1 VPAATEN
8 HHTSRRR
15 ALIALAVLAACAL
28 ALLAGR
34 TPARGDLAGR
44 IAAGKS
50 EEQRL
55 QAAVA
60 AESARI
66 AATDDGLAR
75 AQARLSALQARAA
88 RRQADLRR
96 VVTEL
101 TRARVRL
108 EQLENRYR
116 RAAAALAEN
125 LRADYMSRRADL
137 TTVLLDARGF
147 SDLLERIEFLRRI
160 AKHNAEILDATKT
173 TRGEVLVQA
182 RRLNDLQAR
191 NQRLTAEAV
200 KDRNAAAAVQTAILN
215 RRAELLRGRASKQ
228 AELDGVRSEIASLRA
243 RQERQARAA
252 QRRLAEAR
260 AAAPDS
266 GGAIPTDPGGM
277 AQAPAGAP
285 EAVRLVIAAGNAIA
299 GLPYSYGGGH
309 ASFQASAYDCSG
321 SISYALAAAGL
332 VSSPLDS
339 TGFMSWGEPGP
350 GRFITVYAN
359 AGHAYMVVAGWRFDT
374 SALSA
379 GGTRWTRE
387 QRSSG
392 GFVARHPP
400 GL

>member
-1 VPAATEN
+1 MVFA
-8 HHTSRRR
+8 S
-15 ALIALAVLAACAL
+15 VLAL
-28 ALLAGR
+28 VGGG
-34 TPARGDLAGR
+34 TPARGDLTSR
-44 IAAGKS
+44 IAASKG

-55 QAAVA
+55 RDAVA

-66 AATDDGLAR
+66 AATNDGLAR
-75 AQARLSALQARAA
+75 AQARLSALQARAE
-88 RRQADLRR
+88 RRQAELRR

-108 EQLENRYR
+108 ERLENKYR
-116 RAAAALAEN
+116 RAAAALAQN
-125 LRADYMSRRADL
+125 LRADYMSERADL
-137 TTVLLDARGF
+137 TTVLLNARGF
-147 SDLLERIEFLRRI
+147 SDLLERMEFLRRV
-160 AKHNAEILDATKT
+160 AKHNAEILDDTKT
-173 TRGEVLVQA
+173 TRAEVLVQA
-182 RRLNDLQAR
+182 RRLRTLQDR
-191 NQRLTAEAV
+191 NQRLTADAM

-228 AELDGVRSEIASLRA
+228 AELDSVRAELAGLR
-243 RQERQARAA
+243 ERQARELRAA

-260 AAAPDS
+260 AAAPDVN
-266 GGAIPTDPGGM
+266 GAIPTDPGGM

-285 EAVRLVIAAGNAIA
+285 EAVALVIAAGNAIS

-321 SISYALAAAGL
+321 SVSYALAAAGL

-350 GRFITVYAN
+350 GQWITVYAN
-359 AGHAYMVVAGWRFDT
+359 AGHAYMVVGGWRFDT
-374 SALSA
+374 SALSS
-379 GGTRWTRE
+379 GGTRWTRA
-387 QRSSG
+387 QRSSA